1 MKKGE
6 KKKQHKMLKRRSASS
21 MQRRTQRASSAVSP
35 LHYVRQARSYPLDGC
50 WIQKDWKE
58 SGLAV
63 IVIARRQPNGNI
75 VFGNYLVDYYCLGL
89 KNTYC
94 NADVAPGEF
103 QHSTLPRMFEH
114 VGQFVEVSPALAH
127 ELIYGAIEYAD
138 RYGFKPQRD
147 FRDSQYV
154 LDLPGE
160 HPRSGK
166 VEFGK
171 DGKPLYISSPYDN
184 ADRIIQQLMRTAGAG
199 NFDYLM
205 QVGDD
210 EEVFVDDDFID
221 DDFEEDAET

>member
-6 KKKQHKMLKRRSASS
+6 KKKQQKMLKRRSASS
-21 MQRRTQRASSAVSP
+21 MQRRTQRASSAVSA

-63 IVIARRQPNGNI
+63 VVIARRQPNGNI

-103 QHSTLPRMFEH
+103 QRSTLPRMFEH

-138 RYGFKPQRD
+138 RYGFKPQHD

-160 HPRSGK
+160 YPRSGQ

-171 DGKPLYISSPYDN
+171 DGKPLYISGPYDN
-184 ADRIIQQLMRTAGAG
+184 AERIVQQLTRTAGEG
-199 NFDYLM
+199 NFNYLM
-205 QVGDD
+205 QVGGE
-210 EEVFVDDDFID
+210 EEVLLDDDFIIETD
-221 DDFEEDAET
+221 DET